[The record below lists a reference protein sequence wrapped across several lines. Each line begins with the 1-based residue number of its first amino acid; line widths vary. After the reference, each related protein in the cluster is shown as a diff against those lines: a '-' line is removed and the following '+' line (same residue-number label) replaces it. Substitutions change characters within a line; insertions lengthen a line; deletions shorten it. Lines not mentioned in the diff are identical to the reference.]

1 LSCKWLAAV
10 FGAGVVVVALNSAN
24 HDAFA
29 CCRVTAIERAF
40 VSIVAVLWLIYA
52 VPVRGKAVVSS
63 AGVLVVAIFRRI
75 ETSTRY
81 GVTGVNGAWVV
92 VIALRLCMGTTTE
105 RVTDV
110 FGARIAIIAIRL
122 DPSAFPCPLVAEVV
136 SAKVLVRTIL
146 LDMPAFPCALVA
158 RI

>member
-1 LSCKWLAAV
+1 LSCKWLASV
-10 FGAGVVVVALNSAN
+10 FSAEVVVVALNSAD

-29 CCRVTAIERAF
+29 IGWVTSIKRAF
-40 VSIVAVLWLIYA
+40 VSIVALLWLIYA

-63 AGVLVVAIFRRI
+63 ARVLVVAVLGRVK
-75 ETSTRY
+75 TGTRY
-81 GVTGVNGAWVV
+81 WVTYVNGARVV
-92 VIALRLCMGTTTE
+92 VIALRLCMGTATE
-105 RVTDV
+105 WVTDV
-110 FGARIAIIAIRL
+110 FCARIAIITVRL

-146 LDMPAFPCALVA
+146 LNMPAFPCAHVA